1 MNKERLIKDLI
12 RFEGISYT
20 KYFCSADKE
29 TIKNQKKY
37 TIGVGHLIRDDE
49 PELLSRE
56 KPLTN
61 AEVMVLLNKDLDIA
75 IREANKFIDPSS
87 IEIEAWEIVCHLS
100 FWLGI
105 PTLLKFKKA
114 QQNLKDK
121 DYVMCAEELLDS
133 RLGKS
138 EYKGIQNRI
147 TELSARMRDV

>member
-75 IREANKFIDPSS
+75 IKEANKFIDPSS
-87 IEIEAWEIVCHLS
+87 IEIEAWEIICHLS

-114 QQNLKDK
+114 QQNLKDQ

>member
-1 MNKERLIKDLI
+1 MNRERLIKDLI
-12 RFEGISYT
+12 RFEGISYE

-29 TIKNQKKY
+29 TIKNQKRY

-56 KPLTN
+56 KPLN
-61 AEVMVLLNKDLDIA
+61 NEEVMVLLNKDLDIA
-75 IREANKFIDPSS
+75 IKEAHKFIDPSI
-87 IEIEAWEIVCHLS
+87 IEPEAWEIICHLS

-114 QQNLKDK
+114 QQSLKDK

-138 EYKGIQNRI
+138 EYAGIQKRI
-147 TELSARMRDV
+147 IELSARMRDV